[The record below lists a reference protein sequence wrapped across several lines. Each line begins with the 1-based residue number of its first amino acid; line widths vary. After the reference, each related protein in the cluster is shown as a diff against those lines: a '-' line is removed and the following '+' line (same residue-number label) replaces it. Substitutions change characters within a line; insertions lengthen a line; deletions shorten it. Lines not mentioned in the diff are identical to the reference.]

1 VSNPYLALR
10 NRLLAIVCDARGA
23 DGSLGA
29 DALAKSIPLGR
40 FRRAQDGAPLRD
52 PAYPAG
58 ALDRAVRVDWLSE
71 ADDEGGNNPLQ
82 APHFYAARISVTHAL
97 LYGTALSAALSVA
110 SGETAATVALQP
122 QERALMDARR
132 IRRALAFPELRE
144 KGVGKALCDGLHV
157 SPLGDGHAYTTLA
170 SFDMTGND
178 APTPATIESRP
189 GTVFASSNRLYMATR
204 HQRGAD
210 RRPHHIAGHRQRR
223 HPGPRRQRQA
233 HQPVHGD
240 EGHVVG
246 QQQGLAEGQQQEVAV
261 HGAGLIQ

>member
-1 VSNPYLALR
+1 MTSPYLTLR

-71 ADDEGGNNPLQ
+71 ADDEGVNNPLQ
-82 APHFYAARISVTHAL
+82 APHFYASRVSVTHAI
-97 LYGTALSAALSVA
+97 LYGSAISAAISVA

-132 IRRALAFPELRE
+132 IRRALACPDLLRAAADSDP
-144 KGVGKALCDGLHV
+144 V
-157 SPLGDGHAYTTLA
+157 PLACVREGETTLE
-170 SFDMTGND
+170 DLGN
-178 APTPATIESRP
+178 
-189 GTVFASSNRLYMATR
+189 GRLLAVSTYTLRWQSDNA
-204 HQRGAD
+204 AN
-210 RRPHHIAGHRQRR
+210 
-223 HPGPRRQRQA
+223 
-233 HQPVHGD
+233 GD
-240 EGHVVG
+240 P
-246 QQQGLAEGQQQEVAV
+246 
-261 HGAGLIQ
+261 